1 MPYTILVH
9 RFDAKFIIAILLILG
24 SGASIIDS
32 SIKVIREIREYDAVM
47 AHRITLPRLEKPAS
61 IIAKGLYLTAASAAH
76 SLTRRHII
84 DLINR
89 TELNAVVID
98 IKDYTGR
105 VLYDSKIALVDELGL
120 DRGVLKVK
128 SVIDDF
134 KKNGIYVIAR
144 QTVFQDPLLA
154 RAKPEWAVRTP
165 TGALWKDYKQI
176 SWVDPTRKEV
186 WEYNLAIAREA
197 ARLGFDEINFD
208 YVRFPSDGDISTAS
222 YSSIKESKAETIASF
237 FRFLKKE
244 MKREP
249 VFTSLDLFGLVLES
263 GDFDLNIG
271 QTLAGAAD
279 TVNYIYPM
287 TYPSHYPRG
296 HLNMTNPADH
306 PYEVIKH
313 GLASADPIIAG
324 SSTKLRPW
332 LQAFDLGAVYD
343 GEKIRLEIMA
353 TEEASST
360 VGWMLWNA
368 SNEYSDKGLR
378 PDEKNS

>member
-1 MPYTILVH
+1 MH
-9 RFDAKFIIAILLILG
+9 RFDAKFIIAILLILA
-24 SGASIIDS
+24 SGVSIIDS
-32 SIKVIREIREYDAVM
+32 SIKVLREIREYDAVM
-47 AHRITLPRLEKPAS
+47 AHRITLPRLEKPDA
-61 IIAKGLYLTAASAAH
+61 IIAKGLYLTAQSAAN
-76 SLTRRHII
+76 SLKRRQII

-89 TELNAVVID
+89 TELNTVVID

-176 SWVDPTRKEV
+176 SWVDPSRKEV

-222 YSSIKESKAETIASF
+222 YSSLKESKAQTIASF

-263 GDFDLNIG
+263 GDFDLNVG
-271 QTLAGAAD
+271 QTLAGAVD

-296 HLNMTNPADH
+296 HLNMINPADH
-306 PYEVIKH
+306 PYEVITY
-313 GLASADPIIAG
+313 GLASAEPIIAR

-343 GEKIRLEIMA
+343 GEKIRLEIAA

-378 PDEKNS
+378 PDEKKY